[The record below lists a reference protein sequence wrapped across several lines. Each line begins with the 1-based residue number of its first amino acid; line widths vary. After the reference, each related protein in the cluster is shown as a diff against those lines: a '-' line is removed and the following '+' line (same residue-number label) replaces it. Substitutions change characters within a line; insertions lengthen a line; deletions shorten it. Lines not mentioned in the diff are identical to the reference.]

1 MKRNGYTLIELLCVL
16 GTLAILCTIS
26 VPVIKHADERSKERT
41 DNALILVYNQA
52 VESYR
57 FNDYSSLGRTANKSV
72 TFEKTVE

>member
-41 DNALILVYNQA
+41 DNALMRFAKGFDFRVSA
-52 VESYR
+52 V
-57 FNDYSSLGRTANKSV
+57 FVVL
-72 TFEKTVE
+72 